1 MNVPAMIAFAG
12 ALAVLAATPG
22 PGVLACTGEAL
33 SRNFRSAIAVI
44 AGIVAGDLCY
54 LTFAL
59 FGLCVIA
66 ESLGRFFIIV
76 RYAGAVYLIWL
87 GYRLWTANNNAA
99 SGPPASNAGGEG
111 GRVLRGFAITLGN
124 PKVILFYLGFLPAFM
139 DLTYLTLPD
148 IVVTYLIVATVLG
161 GVMLTYA
168 YAADRARRTFLCQSR
183 LRTVRRC
190 SGALVASAGA
200 LILARSG

>member
-1 MNVPAMIAFAG
+1 
-12 ALAVLAATPG
+12 
-22 PGVLACTGEAL
+22 VLACTGEAL